1 MKRFSLKN
9 ISITLLI
16 VVIVLLFI
24 NVIVS
29 KLTAKDEQLQNKE
42 EISGVLIDSLF
53 RSALYN
59 YGIEDNWIKKK
70 TLRQISGDS
79 LFASYSIVVPKDVPI
94 NLLQLEAK
102 KMLWDYDADII
113 SEEVTKEKKVL
124 LKISSDNFLKL
135 AAELSYGNNIRRE
148 YGAVSFLVKDI
159 KPDDIEKYSELLGT
173 PELFYAVLVP
183 DSKSKAILNDLKKFE
198 RRFAVILNDDITE
211 FDYKLS
217 SSISENR
224 TLLSLKNIISSFYS
238 AAFFIV
244 DVKSDLYES
253 ANYKVI
259 EAALKKRNIK
269 IVKSSRFDLLKINSL
284 SPESSFSEFIKTLG
298 KSEEK
303 AAMISAEDY
312 LLISELI
319 PAYRK
324 IGYRF
329 IQPGEL
335 VLNK

>member
-1 MKRFSLKN
+1 MSGPSLKN

-24 NVIVS
+24 NVIIS
-29 KLTAKDEQLQNKE
+29 KIVKKDEQLQNRE

-59 YGIEDNWIKKK
+59 YGIEQSWIKKK
-70 TLRQISGDS
+70 KIKQISGDS
-79 LFASYSIVVPKDVPI
+79 LFASYSIIVPKDVPI
-94 NLLQLEAK
+94 NVLQLEAK
-102 KMLWDYDADII
+102 ELLWEYDADVV
-113 SEEVTKEKKVL
+113 SEEIPKEKKVL
-124 LKISSDNFLKL
+124 LKINSDNHLKL
-135 AAELSYGNNIRRE
+135 ASELSYDDNIRRE
-148 YGAVSFLVKDI
+148 YGAVSFLVSNI
-159 KPDDIEKYSELLGT
+159 KPDNQEKYNELLRT
-173 PELFYAVLVP
+173 PELFYAVLIP
-183 DSKSKAILNDLKKFE
+183 DSKSKSLLNDLKKFE
-198 RRFAVILNDDITE
+198 RRFAVILNDDISE

-217 SSISENR
+217 SSISEKR

-238 AAFFIV
+238 AAFFII

-269 IVKSSRFDLLKINSL
+269 IIQSSKFNLLKINSL
-284 SPESSFSEFIKTLG
+284 NPESSFSEFIKTLG
-298 KSEEK
+298 KSEERVT
-303 AAMISAEDY
+303 MISADDY

-335 VLNK
+335 VLNM